1 MHASQLSSCL
11 QGQGLKRLARSNS
24 SNKYH
29 KSRGEVSNQKLGSGQ
44 QGPSCFNRRGLP
56 RSIMASGIADN
67 GNGGVSGLRLA
78 LVPQKFTKVVHF
90 IRHGEG
96 FHNIGYEGNLDAHLT
111 PFGWHQAAALQ
122 QHIKALQPPLDIQ
135 VVIVSPLM
143 RTLETAAGV
152 FGGGSATAHP
162 LMLRQTGTPRER
174 SAHDAI
180 AQPSH
185 LQFIATEMCR
195 ERMGPNLCDQ
205 RRPLHLTKEHFPG
218 VDFSAV
224 QTDED
229 VLWERIHAEQHT
241 SGEYDV
247 GESEDTITVRGIEFL
262 RWLMTRPESRIAVVA
277 HAGFIRH
284 TLTAFADT
292 LPAGSQEVLTK
303 EFQNCEMRTVVLSDT
318 SIPAPKDSTQFPGGR
333 QWQDGPALAAQSG
346 AI

>member
-1 MHASQLSSCL
+1 
-11 QGQGLKRLARSNS
+11 
-24 SNKYH
+24 
-29 KSRGEVSNQKLGSGQ
+29 
-44 QGPSCFNRRGLP
+44 
-56 RSIMASGIADN
+56 MASGKTEN
-67 GNGGVSGLRLA
+67 GNYDVSGLRLA
-78 LVPQKFTKVVHF
+78 LMPQKYTKVVHF

-122 QHIKALQPPLDIQ
+122 QHIKALQPPLDIE

-152 FGGGSATAHP
+152 FGGGSETAQP

-174 SAHDAI
+174 SAHDTI
-180 AQPSH
+180 GQPSR
-185 LQFIATEMCR
+185 LPIIATEMCR

-218 VDFSAV
+218 VDLSAV

-229 VLWERIHAEQHT
+229 VLWKQVHAEQHT
-241 SGEYDV
+241 SGEYNV
-247 GESEDTITVRGIEFL
+247 GESEDAVTVRGIRFL

-284 TLTAFADT
+284 TLAAFADT
-292 LPAGSQEVLTK
+292 LPAGSQEDLTK

-318 SIPAPKDSTQFPGGR
+318 GIPAPKDSTRFLGGR
-333 QWQDGPALAAQSG
+333 QWQDGLALAAQSG
-346 AI
+346 HGAV